1 MAVCSTRSIRHS
13 KGQGKAGPP
22 CGPFATQGRSH
33 KEPQS
38 PVGAALRR
46 DWAAKQPQDSEACT
60 GPGSVPGFVRS
71 TRDIYVTPHFPRHTR
86 LRADAGLHL
95 GVPQPDRADTAG
107 RHVRACRAAYLGAVL
122 ERHQCA
128 AGDRRAQ
135 AEFRHRPVRRHHQ
148 RCDRH
153 PAGLGAGA
161 LHLSRAQDHRCDD
174 RPAVRPAHGRSR
186 YRPDRPVRALGLGRP
201 VRHRPGLQD
210 RLHPAGHH
218 PGADLRHPAV
228 RGADGAAGTGR
239 HSA

>member
-1 MAVCSTRSIRHS
+1 MRPI
-13 KGQGKAGPP
+13 
-22 CGPFATQGRSH
+22 ATQGRSYRGTRT
-33 KEPQS
+33 

-46 DWAAKQPQDSEACT
+46 DGLQSSPRISEAST
-60 GPGSVPGFVRS
+60 SPGSFPGQVRS

-122 ERHQCA
+122 EHHQCT

-148 RCDRH
+148 RSDRH

-161 LHLSRAQDHRCDD
+161 LHLPRAQDHRCDD
-174 RPAVRPAHGRSR
+174 RPAVRPAHGCSR

-210 RLHPAGHH
+210 RLHPTGHH

-228 RGADGAAGTGR
+228 RGAYGAAGAGR